1 MAVKL
6 LLTWDILPGREQE
19 YFEFVV
25 RDFIPEIQRM
35 GMEPSDAWFTMY
47 GNQPQILAAFQIP
60 SMNSLQRTLN
70 SNDWQ
75 DLTQRLMD
83 YVENYDYKIVQA
95 RNGFQMRSISTSLL
109 FFSIG
114 ILKTAGNYPG
124 APAQPVEIP
133 ILISSG
139 CPR

>member
-6 LLTWDILPGREQE
+6 LMTWDILPGREQE

-25 RDFIPEIQRM
+25 RDFIPEIQRL

-60 SMNSLQRTLN
+60 SMNSLQRTLD

-75 DLTQRLMD
+75 DLTQRLLD

-95 RNGFQMRSISTSLL
+95 RSGFQM
-109 FFSIG
+109 
-114 ILKTAGNYPG
+114 
-124 APAQPVEIP
+124 
-133 ILISSG
+133 
-139 CPR
+139 